1 MLAGST
7 LRPARIAVVG
17 GSFAALTAIVAW
29 LVRPFDGGP
38 AATDAAASVLYWDRI
53 VAHRQLEAFVDSTP
67 KPLLTVVLGGLHALT
82 GDWVAGSFVTVLAL
96 AAGIVMA
103 AELARRVEGPE
114 AAAFAAVALI
124 GSAALLAETSWGYGL
139 PWAFAFWMAAGVA
152 LMRPVPRYGW
162 AGGFLLLAAL
172 ARPETLLF
180 TAAATAYLAWRV
192 VRGPRPAR
200 SGGLI
205 LIGWL
210 AVVVMAVHD
219 LLLTGDP
226 LWWTKV
232 ASISVAGRPVASVG
246 GVARLNATHLLA
258 LRGLVV
264 VGAVGAVVLIRKRA
278 WLAFW
283 GLAVMGPGVALF
295 TMLLALRGLKV
306 LGHYLH
312 PIDIAVI
319 LGAAIGAGA
328 ILAEVRRRAATRVPR
343 TRRPALTATLVASA
357 AVAAVLLSSPF
368 APTSATARRTI
379 GAEATAAVRVDAM
392 VPVLEPAVVTLPP
405 REAPDP
411 GPYATPAPADI
422 VVFAPRYQVNRLAV
436 ILGVPVSRIRWL
448 DPALVDLA
456 GGYPSSGS
464 LLYFDGLLSPTTVT
478 EATAVL
484 RPSAPTVVGNVRVV
498 PVFVDTGRRIWVER
512 IEAAP

>member
-1 MLAGST
+1 
-7 LRPARIAVVG
+7 VVG
-17 GSFAALTAIVAW
+17 GSFTVLAAIAAW

-82 GDWVAGSFVTVLAL
+82 GDWIAGSFVTVLAL
-96 AAGIVMA
+96 VAGIVMA
-103 AELARRVEGPE
+103 AELVRRVAGPE

-124 GSAALLAETSWGYGL
+124 GSAAVLAETSWGYGL
-139 PWAFAFWMAAGVA
+139 PWAFALWMAAGLA
-152 LMRPVPRYGW
+152 LMRPAPRYGW

-180 TAAATAYLAWRV
+180 TATATAYLGWRI
-192 VRGPRPAR
+192 VRGPRPVR
-200 SGGLI
+200 SLGLI

-210 AVVVMAVHD
+210 ALVVFTVHD

-226 LWWTKV
+226 WWWAKV
-232 ASISVAGRPVASVG
+232 ASISATGHPVASVG

-258 LRGLVV
+258 LRGFVV
-264 VGAVGAVVLIRKRA
+264 AGAIGAVVLIRKRA

-295 TMLLALRGLKV
+295 TLLLALRGLKV

-328 ILAEVRRRAATRVPR
+328 VLAEVRRRSGPRVPSSLQ
-343 TRRPALTATLVASA
+343 PALTATLIGSA
-357 AVAAVLLSSPF
+357 AVVAALLSAPF
-368 APTSATARRTI
+368 APTSAAARRTI
-379 GAEATAAVRVDAM
+379 GVEATAAVRVDEM
-392 VPVLEPAVVTLPP
+392 VPILRPAVASLPG
-405 REAPDP
+405 RDTPDP

-448 DPALVDLA
+448 DPTLVDLA
-456 GGYPSSGS
+456 GGYPAVGS
-464 LLYFDGLLSPTTVT
+464 LLYFDGVLSPTTVT
-478 EATAVL
+478 QQTAVL
-484 RPSAPTVVGNVRVV
+484 RPTAPTVVGNVRVV
-498 PVFVDTGRRIWVER
+498 PVFVDTAQRIWVER
-512 IEAAP
+512 IEPMP